1 MGLIKSYN
9 GVTYQYDDSGNRIS
23 KGDITFTN
31 DRDGK
36 AISQSNG
43 ISFIFDHSEEIIGIK
58 NGDVPYYFRKNLQGD
73 VICLLDNTGN
83 VVVRYYYDAWGNHKV
98 FDASGAE
105 IVDTA
110 HIGYL
115 NPIRYRSYYYDSEL
129 GFYYLKTR
137 YYDPSVGRFI
147 TPDYVDYVD
156 LDVVNGLNLYAYCNN
171 NPVMHSDPSG
181 NSWKSFWQGVRNV
194 FQKVGDFI
202 QQTFGV
208 SLNIGS
214 EQAIDFK
221 YYGIAS
227 SEVGVGYSRS
237 FDNGKPVNFYLSL
250 PDKWWKFWQVSVGF
264 DVNIDGKGFGVG
276 VGTESSFSIHA
287 GAVNNNS

>member
-1 MGLIKSYN
+1 M
-9 GVTYQYDDSGNRIS
+9 
-23 KGDITFTN
+23 
-31 DRDGK
+31 
-36 AISQSNG
+36 
-43 ISFIFDHSEEIIGIK
+43 
-58 NGDVPYYFRKNLQGD
+58 
-73 VICLLDNTGN
+73 
-83 VVVRYYYDAWGNHKV
+83 

-287 GAVNNNS
+287 GATSLDFYSNIIGRAGVKIVQESTLESTVHSYLKYQLNGPEILALNYILSYTWQVYIPALLALVCA